1 MILDVANKGNLGG
14 KNKFELNLVKKRLI
28 AAKFKIVIREVKS

>member
-14 KNKFELNLVKKRLI
+14 IINSKSEFGKKWLI
-28 AAKFKIVIREVKS
+28 AAKFKIVIREE